1 MDPSL
6 DEEREEMKSFMK
18 DEYENM
24 YEEFWEMGE
33 WQLQEHFDKDKLFEA
48 RNPSPNFLYYFDYNA
63 EQEWEVNW
71 RFKMMRQALWRLEN
85 ESFRGDWKRCAEL
98 ASSIADFARVF
109 GLKNVVSKM
118 EEVEE
123 RCRSTAADTNQ
134 LCHEQAELDDDAHEA
149 DPKDAGEVVE
159 EQVAEALGQLDL
171 RADAPSAE
179 DVQRGSDDD
188 DEEDLDEDE
197 FEQERMRMGQQLCQ
211 EVIDEQGHVNVEM
224 LKDVVRSGYIS
235 MEQMRKMIETM
246 IEIGAMDEATMEEMM
261 QMLDEVGYMNGEDA
275 FGEYGDWMEKLW
287 ESPKY
292 QTNSFTQEQ
301 AQSAKTKADDALRL
315 LFSCF
320 YQNEDPDMSTW
331 DEDRNESE
339 APEPEGLKINWGV
352 FAVRLAVGFLTNG
365 LSEDAQWFPNNLES
379 LTY

>member
-6 DEEREEMKSFMK
+6 DKEREEMKPFMK
-18 DEYENM
+18 EQYENM
-24 YEEFWEMGE
+24 YDDFWEMGKWE
-33 WQLQEHFDKDKLFEA
+33 LEKHFDKDQLFE
-48 RNPSPNFLYYFDYNA
+48 NFLYYFDNDG

-98 ASSIADFARVF
+98 ASSVADFARIF
-109 GLKNVVSKM
+109 GLKIVVGKM

-134 LCHEQAELDDDAHEA
+134 LSHESAELDNDAHEA
-149 DPKDAGEVVE
+149 DPKDAGEVVD
-159 EQVAEALGQLDL
+159 EQIAEALGQLDL
-171 RADAPSAE
+171 QADAPSAE
-179 DVQRGSDDD
+179 EVQRGS
-188 DEEDLDEDE
+188 DEDE

-211 EVIDEQGHVNVEM
+211 EVIDEQGHVDVEM

-246 IEIGAMDEATMEEMM
+246 IDIGAMDEATMGEMM
-261 QMLDEVGYMNGEDA
+261 QMLNEVGYINGEDA
-275 FGEYGDWMEKLW
+275 FGEYGDWMQKLW

-301 AQSAKTKADDALRL
+301 ARAAKAEADDALRL
-315 LFSCF
+315 LFACF

-331 DEDRNESE
+331 DEERNESE

-352 FAVRLAVGFLTNG
+352 FAVRLAVGILTNG